1 MPETA
6 AKIQYEFNDFRLDP
20 QQRLLLSRADG
31 RPIPLSPKVFETL
44 LYFVER
50 RGELLD
56 KVTLMKAIWP
66 NIVVEE
72 NSLNQNISAL
82 RRALGE
88 SPGEHRFIVT
98 EPGRGYR
105 FVADVRTITVAAGT
119 PPASAPGRAPAPVPP
134 VERSAGMG
142 ERRSIAVLPFANLTG
157 DPSKE
162 YLGDG
167 MAEELIHTL
176 ARLPGL
182 RVPSRTSSFAYK
194 GRNIDVRQ
202 IASDLQAGAVLE
214 GSVRSAGERIRVTA
228 QLIDAENGY
237 HLWSQSYDR
246 QFEDLFKLQ
255 DELAS
260 AIVHALR
267 PALDSQAPEV
277 IRTTPR
283 TADLEAYNVYLQA
296 IAVPAI
302 TEQTTRLAW
311 EMLERAI
318 ERDPHFARAYTAL
331 AAMQAIALML
341 DIPAPGTLEDAERN
355 ARRALALDPGMG
367 ATHAALGIISALRG
381 RWLQAEEEFQAAFAH
396 DDTDPGNLQAYGAH
410 VLGSAGFLR
419 RYLEVIDRM
428 YRLSPAWFAS
438 LVNLAVAQL
447 CLDRHEEAA
456 KAFELAFGMGVPR
469 HLPPIPDVESQIA
482 VRRGRP
488 EDACRIVVDSL
499 SPPLRQAG
507 GVEAAERYFAAVAD
521 PRQRGQAIE
530 AVERMRAALGPQ
542 NTPQPIKRRL
552 MLWNVALGD
561 LSQAFEIANESL
573 DYFAKSGT
581 IGAAWGFLWMEEMR
595 PFRQDERFQT
605 FAARMNLFEYWSKF
619 GPPDNCELRDG
630 KLVCR

>member
-1 MPETA
+1 VAEA
-6 AKIQYEFNDFRLDP
+6 SGRIHYEFEGFRLDP
-20 QQRLLLSRADG
+20 QQRLLLAGGDG
-31 RPIPLSPKVFETL
+31 RPVPLAPKVFDTL
-44 LYFVER
+44 LYFLER

-56 KVTLMKAIWP
+56 KTTLMKAIWP
-66 NIVVEE
+66 NVVVEE

-88 SPGEHRFIVT
+88 NPGEHRYIVT

-105 FVADVRTITVAAGT
+105 FVADVRTVTA
-119 PPASAPGRAPAPVPP
+119 APGGRTAQPSAMPSGGAQPAAA
-134 VERSAGMG
+134 RT
-142 ERRSIAVLPFANLTG
+142 SIAVLPFANLTG

-202 IASDLQAGAVLE
+202 IASDLQVGAVLE

-283 TADLEAYNVYLQA
+283 TADLEAYNLYLQA

-419 RYLEVIDRM
+419 RHLEVMDRM

-447 CLDRHEEAA
+447 CLGRHEEAA

-488 EDACRIVVDSL
+488 EDACRIIVNSL

-552 MLWNVALGD
+552 MLWNVVLGD
-561 LSQAFEIANESL
+561 LSRAFEIANESL

-605 FAARMNLFEYWSKF
+605 FAARMNLFEYWNKF
-619 GPPDNCELRDG
+619 GPPDYCELRGG
-630 KLVCR
+630 KLICR